1 MDVRAILVVG
11 SPADSNSEQF
21 AACPLALLDV
31 LGQSPALRLAER
43 LRSFGVDAVTV
54 LFESGHRSI
63 PPKSSSRPWLRSLE
77 VEPGSLWRNCEE
89 IFSDYAQDGA
99 EVVLVQRLGPYLE
112 LHYEELLQY
121 HLDKKGRV
129 TRVVNPRAEQLDAFV
144 ISASRR
150 NDAAFLFRHQL
161 QACRS
166 ECVDYVFHGYA
177 NDLRSPADLRQLG
190 RDGLFQTNGVA
201 PVGRQLRP
209 GIWVGTGARV
219 ERGARLVAP
228 CFIGER
234 AKVRTAA
241 VVTRGSALERY
252 AEADCGSVVEDSSLL
267 PFAKLGPGL
276 DCSQA
281 VAGFERLAYL
291 PRAVEIEIFDPRLLT
306 VVSPSPAR
314 RASTQAIALVG
325 FVARSLPALFRSAA
339 SEVPRAAESDAIA
352 PEVQSS
358 IEKMRSA
365 RREESSPEPTF
376 DKVRSLLHL

>member
-21 AACPLALLDV
+21 AGCPLALLDV
-31 LGQSPALRLAER
+31 LGQSAALRLAQQ

-54 LFESGHRSI
+54 LFESGHRT
-63 PPKSSSRPWLRSLE
+63 SSPASEGWLRSLE
-77 VEPGSLWRNCEE
+77 VEAGSLWRNCEE
-89 IFSDYAQDGA
+89 IFSNYAQDGA
-99 EVVLVQRLGPYLE
+99 ELVIVQRLGPYLE
-112 LHYEELLQY
+112 LQYEELLQY
-121 HLDKKGRV
+121 HLDKRGRV

-161 QACRS
+161 QECRS

-177 NDLRSPADLRQLG
+177 NALRSPADLRQLG
-190 RDGLFQTNGVA
+190 RDGLFQANGVA
-201 PVGRQLRP
+201 PHGRELRP
-209 GIWVGTGARV
+209 GIWVGPGARI

-241 VVTRGSALERY
+241 VITRASALERY

-267 PFAKLGPGL
+267 PFSKLGPGL

-281 VAGFERLAYL
+281 VAGFERLAHL
-291 PRAVEIEIFDPRLLT
+291 PRAVEVEILDPRLLA
-306 VVSPSPAR
+306 VLSPSPAR
-314 RASTQAIALVG
+314 RATTHAFALVG
-325 FVARSLPALFRSAA
+325 FVARALPALFRPAP
-339 SEVPRAAESDAIA
+339 SEVPSAAESDAIA

-358 IEKMRSA
+358 IEQMRTA
-365 RREESSPEPTF
+365 RRDQSAPEPTF